1 VADIVVFRP
10 EGFRRLA
17 GLDIDLDQEDVGFRR
32 DGSAIGT
39 FAQGDRLLRIRR

>member
-17 GLDIDLDQEDVGFRR
+17 GLDADLDQEDVGFGR
-32 DGSAIGT
+32 DGSTIGT
-39 FAQGDRLLRIRR
+39 FA